1 MTAHALSPPSLE
13 RLNLS
18 HSPIAVAFLDEPPSG
33 LPRAVRPDA
42 ASCGYWKQASEG
54 KAFYTTAD
62 DHQNC
67 PVGAFTHG
75 VSLTPE
81 KTQELNGLIG
91 TMIELKYLQDEEVPM
106 IPHRTDPLKI
116 AAYAPLD
123 RAPFAPDI
131 VVFRGNAR
139 QIMLISEAAR
149 RAATFD
155 ANAPMGRP
163 ACSLLPQA
171 MGSHSGVVSVG
182 CIGNRVYTGLGDDEL
197 YLAVPGS
204 EIEQVLGEL
213 NTIVDANI
221 ELEKFH
227 RARAEALRA

>member
-1 MTAHALSPPSLE
+1 MSAPSANAPSLN
-13 RLNLS
+13 RLRLS
-18 HSPIAVAFLDEPPSG
+18 HKPVAVAFLNQPPTD
-33 LPRAVRPDA
+33 LPRAPRPDA

-54 KAFYTTAD
+54 HAFYTTAD

-75 VSLTPE
+75 VALTPE
-81 KTQELNGLIG
+81 KTQELNGLVG
-91 TMIELKYLQDEEVPM
+91 TMIQLQYLQDEEVPM
-106 IPHRTDPLKI
+106 IPHRTDPLQVV
-116 AAYAPLD
+116 AYAPLD
-123 RAPFAPDI
+123 HATFAPDI

-149 RAATFD
+149 RASLMD
-155 ANAPMGRP
+155 NNAPMGRP

-171 MGSHSGVVSVG
+171 MGSNSAVVSVG

-197 YLAVPGS
+197 YLGVPGS
-204 EIEQVLGEL
+204 AIDRVLAEL
-213 NTIVDANI
+213 NTIIDANI

-227 RARAEALRA
+227 TARAQQLRA